1 MVECARLE
9 SVYSPLANRGFE
21 SHPLRR
27 NKYLKK
33 KSFKNYERLKMY
45 TVFARKY
52 RPQTFEEVCGQQEII
67 EVLKKA
73 IETKK
78 VAHAY
83 LFSGPRGV
91 GKTTIARI
99 FAKCLNCVNGPI
111 SIPCNKCDNCIE
123 ITNSSS
129 FDVLEIDGA
138 SNRGI
143 DEIRNIKENVN
154 LLPAKS
160 RFKIYIIDEV
170 HMLTQEAFNAL
181 LKTLEEPPPYIKFFF
196 ATTAPEKIPP
206 TIISRCQ
213 RFNLKP
219 LKIDEVKKKIFE
231 ICQKEKIEIEEK
243 AVEEIYH
250 FCEGSLRDAISLLE
264 QVSIFSEGKIKFED
278 IRNLLGFPESESIEN
293 LLKNIRKK
301 NYIESIGIFH
311 KLVSEG
317 KDLALIL
324 EGMIRKL
331 KDLIKKK
338 LDIENVELGDDFL
351 RIYKDIEMEKI
362 FEGINWIIEYK
373 DRIRREREPILM
385 CEILLL
391 KLIQLWGK
399 EIEKTEVLEDIKRI
413 SEKETIETI
422 FDAVEEEIVEEKK
435 EYKEFDWNEIL
446 KEIKK
451 TKPTL
456 EAALREGKLEKIEGE
471 NIYISFDK
479 KFTFHKSIVEKPI
492 NKMKIEKIIF
502 DYTGKNYKIIP
513 ILNNNSESI
522 LENPEVKK
530 IIKFFN
536 GEIIKMEE

>member
-1 MVECARLE
+1 
-9 SVYSPLANRGFE
+9 
-21 SHPLRR
+21 
-27 NKYLKK
+27 
-33 KSFKNYERLKMY
+33 MY

-435 EYKEFDWNEIL
+435 EYKEFDWKEIL

>member
-1 MVECARLE
+1 
-9 SVYSPLANRGFE
+9 
-21 SHPLRR
+21 
-27 NKYLKK
+27 
-33 KSFKNYERLKMY
+33 MY
-45 TVFARKY
+45 KVLARKY
-52 RPQTFEEVCGQQEII
+52 RPQTFEEVCGQKEVVD
-67 EVLKKA
+67 VLKKA
-73 IETKK
+73 IEMKK
-78 VAHAY
+78 IAHAY

-99 FAKCLNCVNGPI
+99 FAKCLNCINGPV
-111 SIPCNKCDNCIE
+111 SVPCNKCDNCVE

-143 DEIRNIKENVN
+143 DEIRNIRENVN

-181 LKTLEEPPPYIKFFF
+181 LKTLEEPPSYIKFFF

-219 LKIDEVKKKIFE
+219 LKIEDVKKKILE
-231 ICQKEKIEIEEK
+231 ICEKENIEIEEK
-243 AVEEIYH
+243 AIDEIYE

-264 QVSIFSEGKIKFED
+264 QVSIFSEGKIKCED
-278 IRNLLGFPESESIEN
+278 IRNLLGFPENERIEN
-293 LLKNIRKK
+293 LLKNIRVK
-301 NYIESIGIFH
+301 NYIECINSFH

-317 KDLALIL
+317 KDPVLIL
-324 EGMIRKL
+324 EGMIRKI
-331 KDLIKKK
+331 KDLVKAR
-338 LDIENVELGDDFL
+338 LGIEINDLNSDFYK
-351 RIYKDIEMEKI
+351 IYEDIEMGKI
-362 FEGINWIIEYK
+362 FEGINYLIEYK

-385 CEILLL
+385 CEILIL

-399 EIEKTEVLEDIKRI
+399 EMGETKI
-413 SEKETIETI
+413 SENNKEMPETI
-422 FDAVEEEIVEEKK
+422 FDMAENKEEIIGEKK
-435 EYKEFDWNEIL
+435 EYKEFNWNEIL

-451 TKPTL
+451 IKPTL
-456 EAALREGKLEKIEGE
+456 EAALREGKIEKINGE

-479 KFTFHKSIVEKPI
+479 KFSFHKSMVEKPQ
-492 NKMKIEKIIF
+492 NKIKIEKLIF
-502 DYTGKNYKIIP
+502 DYTGRDYKIVP
-513 ILNNNSESI
+513 VLNNNNESI
-522 LENPEVKK
+522 LENSEVKK
-530 IIKFFN
+530 IIEFFN

>member
-1 MVECARLE
+1 
-9 SVYSPLANRGFE
+9 
-21 SHPLRR
+21 
-27 NKYLKK
+27 
-33 KSFKNYERLKMY
+33 MY
-45 TVFARKY
+45 KVLARKY
-52 RPQTFEEVCGQQEII
+52 RPQTFEEVCGQKEVV

-73 IETKK
+73 IEMKK
-78 VAHAY
+78 IAHAY

-99 FAKCLNCVNGPI
+99 FAKCLNCVKGPV
-111 SIPCNKCDNCIE
+111 SVPCNNCDNCIE

-129 FDVLEIDGA
+129 LDVLEIDGA

-143 DEIRNIKENVN
+143 DEIRNIRENVN

-181 LKTLEEPPPYIKFFF
+181 LKTLEEPPTYIKFFF

-219 LKIDEVKKKIFE
+219 LKIDDVRKKILE
-231 ICQKEKIEIEEK
+231 ICEKEDIKIEEK
-243 AVEEIYH
+243 AIDEIYE

-264 QVSIFSEGKIKFED
+264 QLSIFSDGKIKYED
-278 IRNLLGFPESESIEN
+278 VRNLLGFPENENVEN
-293 LLKNIRKK
+293 LLKNIGRK
-301 NYIESIGIFH
+301 NYIESMNTFH

-317 KDLALIL
+317 KDPGLIL
-324 EGMIRKL
+324 EGMIRKI
-331 KDLIKKK
+331 KDFVKEK
-338 LDIENVELGDDFL
+338 LGIETLGLDPDFFN
-351 RIYKDIEMEKI
+351 IYKDIEMEKI
-362 FEGINWIIEYK
+362 FEGINYIIEYK
-373 DRIRREREPILM
+373 DRLRREREPILM
-385 CEILLL
+385 CEILIL

-399 EIEKTEVLEDIKRI
+399 EETGETKILEGINKTQ
-413 SEKETIETI
+413 ETI
-422 FDAVEEEIVEEKK
+422 FDIVENKKDIIEEKK
-435 EYKEFDWNEIL
+435 GYKEFDWNEIL

-479 KFTFHKSIVEKPI
+479 KFSFHKSMVEKPQ

-513 ILNNNSESI
+513 VLNNNSESI

-530 IIKFFN
+530 IIEFFN